1 MSKWRLGDQPAVRLD
16 RLDQSVVV
24 RELQFRFRA
33 EAVPLAQVQPI
44 TNYRITGTP
53 QETHLGALA
62 TSMGLVS

>member
-33 EAVPLAQVQPI
+33 EAVPLAQVQHI
-44 TNYRITGTP
+44 TSYSITGTP
-53 QETHLGALA
+53 QGTHLGVLA
-62 TSMGLVS
+62 ISMEVLP

>member
-16 RLDQSVVV
+16 RLDQSMLV

-44 TNYRITGTP
+44 TNYCIAGPP
-53 QETHLGALA
+53 QGTHLGALA
-62 TSMGLVS
+62 ISMELLS